1 MRMLYVMSSM
11 ENKFL
16 IIMLLLLASA
26 HFIDVQAQGPPPPP
40 PPAKDYSPNTWD
52 EYSFPAGKLR
62 IRFPAKPTESTSTNE
77 RFAIHSIQYKGL
89 ITYEVSYVDYQVP
102 IDDPTK
108 VKDLLQAMKTAALN
122 TIRPKG
128 VQIIAEREISV
139 DGHSGIFVHLEVGAK
154 EVIRVQWIIAGS
166 RLYTVSASSRKG
178 SPEELEGKDDFEKVA
193 LGFINSFHVSEP

>member
-1 MRMLYVMSSM
+1 MFEHSVNPIFGSRVTGTVTGWVAPRCLFAM
-11 ENKFL
+11 
-16 IIMLLLLASA
+16 
-26 HFIDVQAQGPPPPP
+26 
-40 PPAKDYSPNTWD
+40 PPASPL
-52 EYSFPAGKLR
+52 AR
-62 IRFPAKPTESTSTNE
+62 
-77 RFAIHSIQYKGL
+77 
-89 ITYEVSYVDYQVP
+89 
-102 IDDPTK
+102 
-108 VKDLLQAMKTAALN
+108 AA
-122 TIRPKG
+122 RPKG